1 MNPRVFIRAPVAEDG
16 AAFLAAVRRSRA
28 LHRPWVSPPATR
40 QAYRDYLERISSPLH
55 WGYLVIREG
64 SEDFAGVININNI
77 ICGNFLN
84 GFLAYYAFSP
94 WAGQGLMSEGML
106 LVLENAFKKLKL
118 HRLEANIQPDNLP
131 SIAVARKCGFV
142 LEGFSPRYLKVRGR
156 WQDHERWAIRAETYR
171 SKI

>member
-1 MNPRVFIRAPVAEDG
+1 MKQRVYIRAPVAEDCT
-16 AAFLAAVRRSRA
+16 AFLAGVRRSRA
-28 LHRPWVSPPATR
+28 LHRPWVAPPATR

-55 WGYLVIREG
+55 WGFLVITEG
-64 SEDFAGVININNI
+64 SGDLVGVININNI

-84 GFLAYYAFSP
+84 GFLGYYAFLP
-94 WAGQGLMSEGML
+94 WAGQGLMTGGMM
-106 LVLENAFKKLKL
+106 LVLENAFNKLKL
-118 HRLEANIQPDNLP
+118 HRLEANIQPGNLP
-131 SIAVARKCGFV
+131 SIALAKNCGFT